1 MCQCHAGR
9 RWTCKWFILYPV
21 IKPGPTNCDPL
32 HALTT
37 SFAQSLWRR
46 PACCWWACPGL
57 HTGMRY
63 WESAAPQTLPAV
75 PTRNQIQLVIPHP
88 VSNLYLSLPFFFPFL
103 FSPYLSL
110 FASFCLSRCLRR
122 IRAQAE
128 HKTPTH
134 VAVPPAAHAQA
145 EATVWLTWK
154 RHFKVTKLERTLFK
168 WMSLSDLKCFC
179 VLLCFI
185 FNFKKD
191 DLGTF
196 RYRKKSRCQE
206 NRIPLAFP
214 LPLTILIQLKSEC

>member
-88 VSNLYLSLPFFFPFL
+88 VSNLYLSLPFFFS
-103 FSPYLSL
+103 FSFQSLSL
-110 FASFCLSRCLRR
+110 TLCLFL
-122 IRAQAE
+122 
-128 HKTPTH
+128 P
-134 VAVPPAAHAQA
+134 
-145 EATVWLTWK
+145 L
-154 RHFKVTKLERTLFK
+154 
-168 WMSLSDLKCFC
+168 SLSPKDTRTSRTQNSHARSSPPGRPRASRGDSLVDLKTSF
-179 VLLCFI
+179 
-185 FNFKKD
+185 
-191 DLGTF
+191 
-196 RYRKKSRCQE
+196 
-206 NRIPLAFP
+206 
-214 LPLTILIQLKSEC
+214 